1 MLAQISGQS
10 RAIQPAQRLQAQAAV
25 WSNDDVDL
33 IAFLKFGL
41 TQVSGREPDRQA
53 VPPAPDRLRDVLAG
67 VS

>member
-10 RAIQPAQRLQAQAAV
+10 RAIQPAQRLQAQAAIRFD
-25 WSNDDVDL
+25 DDVDL
-33 IAFLKFGL
+33 IAFMKLGL

-53 VPPAPDRLRDVLAG
+53 VPPAPDRLREMMAG

>member
-33 IAFLKFGL
+33 IAFLQPGL
-41 TQVSGREPDRQA
+41 TQACGREPDRQA
-53 VPPAPDRLRDVLAG
+53 VPPAPDRLQEMMAG

>member
-10 RAIQPAQRLQAQAAV
+10 RAIQPAQRLPAQAAV

-53 VPPAPDRLRDVLAG
+53 VPPAPDRLREMMAG